1 MARRDTHIRHISS
14 RFPSQPSKDTSW
26 VNPSLPPGATR
37 LAQPKGSLR
46 QPRSLFPSSESEWLL
61 LYTAPLQARNSGAP
75 PGSVALAYDA
85 DAFVL
90 GYPNVSGEISG
101 VRAFEYNT
109 STDTFDELGSVL
121 SGNTDFYLNYGRAVA
136 IGVNSTL
143 GSILAVGVPNGNGNL
158 AGAVQTLALV
168 GNSWIAQDTTS
179 ANTGVINNMEYG
191 SALSISE
198 YDSGTAGYYLAVGG
212 PGSNIIEVM
221 KVQSGGSFDSFVS
234 TAIGGTGEF
243 GTSVAISNYL
253 SGAMRVVGGGPAGTD
268 GYVWI
273 SELDGGSWTTQ
284 GSITIP
290 NSDFGASVSIS
301 GDGTIL
307 AVGDPLNSTARIYY
321 DNSGTWT
328 LIGGSVLT
336 GQNSTSQFGQAV
348 SVNRDASSSSLI
360 GTIVAIGEPKYS
372 LPTRTEC
379 GRVLVMEY
387 LATGWTRVLNSVYGL
402 NEDEEFGQSV
412 ALAPAGEYFVA
423 GGGPEIG
430 RTAVYGTGPLTD

>member
-1 MARRDTHIRHISS
+1 MARRDTHTRHISS

-26 VNPSLPPGATR
+26 VNPSLPPGASR

-46 QPRSLFPSSESEWLL
+46 QPRSLFPTENEWLL
-61 LYTAPLQARNSGAP
+61 LYTAPLQPRDSSAP

-85 DAFVL
+85 SAFVL

-101 VRAFEYNT
+101 VRTFEYNT
-109 STDTFDELGSVL
+109 STDTFDDLGSVL
-121 SGNTDFYLNYGRAVA
+121 SGNTDFYLKYGRAVA

-179 ANTGVINNMEYG
+179 ANTGVINGMEYG
-191 SALSISE
+191 SALSISN

-212 PGSNIIEVM
+212 PGANIVEVM
-221 KVQSGGSFDSFVS
+221 KIQSGGSFSSYVS
-234 TAIGGTGEF
+234 TSIGGTGEF

-253 SGAMRVVGGGPAGTD
+253 DGAMRVVGGAPAGTD
-268 GYVWI
+268 GYVRI
-273 SELDGGSWTTQ
+273 SELDGGSWITQ
-284 GSITIP
+284 DITIS

-307 AVGDPLNSTARIYY
+307 AVGDPLNSTVRIYY
-321 DNSGTWT
+321 DNSGTWS
-328 LIGGSVLT
+328 LIGGVVLT

-387 LATGWTRVLNSVYGL
+387 LATGWTPVLNSIYGL

-412 ALAPAGEYFVA
+412 MLAPGGEYFVA
-423 GGGPEIG
+423 GGGPDIG
-430 RTAVYGTGPLTD
+430 RTAVYGTGPLIDD